1 MWSTEVSGRTN
12 AAIPPPLD
20 GRSLP
25 PATGGERTF
34 VQDTV
39 AINGALAKD
48 SRPSRPVASL
58 RVGSAGKVHPQS
70 FNDPCN
76 YLG

>member
-1 MWSTEVSGRTN
+1 MSSTDLSGCTN
-12 AAIPPPLD
+12 AAIPSPLD

-25 PATGGERTF
+25 PGSGGEQTS
-34 VQDTV
+34 VQGTV

-48 SRPSRPVASL
+48 SRPSRLVASL
-58 RVGSAGKVHPQS
+58 RVGPARKVHPQS